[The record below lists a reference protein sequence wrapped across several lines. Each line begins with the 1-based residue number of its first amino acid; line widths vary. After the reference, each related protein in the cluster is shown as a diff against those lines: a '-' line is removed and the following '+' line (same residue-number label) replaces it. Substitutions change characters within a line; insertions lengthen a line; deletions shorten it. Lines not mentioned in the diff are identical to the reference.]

1 MRVLDCVMFYLDSLF
16 ITDQCR
22 KSRPFF
28 IIGIY
33 TLESVY
39 FALNLNIYL
48 QEHIYA
54 HTCHL
59 YYYYLLRIMLIT

>member
-1 MRVLDCVMFYLDSLF
+1 MFYLDSLF

-22 KSRPFF
+22 KSRPFL
-28 IIGIY
+28 IIVLD

-59 YYYYLLRIMLIT
+59 YL